1 MQPLQQNNFFV
12 NIMNTF
18 EVFKLFPI
26 TIESAKG
33 MELTDSEGK
42 KYLDLYGGH
51 GVISIGH
58 CQEDY
63 VKAVTAQL
71 NKIGF
76 YSNSVHIPLQEELAV
91 KLQKISGYSD
101 YKLFLVN
108 SGAEANENA
117 LKLAS
122 FYTNRSKVISFRGA
136 FHGRTSLAVA
146 VTDSPAIQAPINQTD
161 KVLWATLN
169 DIDSVKQLINQ
180 DVAAVIIEGIQGVGG
195 VQIPTDDFLK
205 QLRELCTQ
213 NGSLLIVD
221 EIQSG
226 YGRTGKFFSHQH
238 SGVKADIVTLAKGI
252 ANGFPVGAVMIDPQ
266 IPAKFGMLGTTFGG
280 NHLGCAA
287 AIATVDVMLKNNYVD
302 NAAKMGKYLFDS
314 LKGHKAIKD
323 LRGRGLMVGIETV
336 GNASEIRNRLLFD
349 EHIFTGFS
357 GGVNTIRLI
366 PPLCITENEID
377 RFVEAFDKVTK

>member
-1 MQPLQQNNFFV
+1 
-12 NIMNTF
+12 MNTF
-18 EVFKLFPI
+18 EVFKLYPI
-26 TIESAKG
+26 AIESAKG
-33 MELTDSEGK
+33 MELTDTEGN

-76 YSNSVHIPLQEELAV
+76 YSNSVRIPLQEELAV
-91 KLQKISGYSD
+91 KLQKISGYND

-122 FYTNRSKVISFRGA
+122 FYTNRSKVIAFRHA

-146 VTDSPAIQAPINQTD
+146 VTDSPAIQAPINKTD
-161 KVLWATLN
+161 KVLWAELN
-169 DIDSVKQLINQ
+169 DIESVKAVMDS

-195 VQIPTDDFLK
+195 VKIPSTDFLK
-205 QLRELCTQ
+205 QLRELCDK
-213 NGSLLIVD
+213 NGSLLIID

-226 YGRTGKFFSHQH
+226 YGRTGKFYAHQH
-238 SGVKADIVTLAKGI
+238 SGVKADIVSMAKGI
-252 ANGFPVGAVMIDPQ
+252 ANGFPVGAIMIDPK

-287 AIATVDVMLKNNYVD
+287 ALATVDVMMKNNFTQ
-302 NAAKMGKYLFDS
+302 NAAEMGAYLFGK

-323 LRGRGLMVGIETV
+323 LRGKGLMVGIETV
-336 GNASEIRNRLLFD
+336 ADAAEIRNKLLFD

-366 PPLCITENEID
+366 PPLCITKKEID

>member
-1 MQPLQQNNFFV
+1 
-12 NIMNTF
+12 MNTF

-33 MELTDSEGK
+33 LELTDSEGK

-63 VKAVTAQL
+63 VKAITAQL
-71 NKIGF
+71 SKIGF

-91 KLQKISGYSD
+91 KLQELSGYSD

-122 FYTNRSKVISFRGA
+122 FYTNRSKVISFHGA
-136 FHGRTSLAVA
+136 FFGRTSLAVA
-146 VTDSPAIQAPINQTD
+146 VTDNPAIQAPINKTD
-161 KVLWATLN
+161 KVLWANLN
-169 DIDSVKQLINQ
+169 DIESVKKVIDS
-180 DVAAVIIEGIQGVGG
+180 DVAAVIVEGIQGVGG
-195 VQIPTDDFLK
+195 VQIASDEFLK

-213 NGSLLIVD
+213 NGTMLIID
-221 EIQSG
+221 EIQCG
-226 YGRTGKFFSHQH
+226 YGRSGKFFSHQY
-238 SGVKADIVTLAKGI
+238 SGVKADIITMAKGI
-252 ANGFPVGAVMIDPQ
+252 ANGFPVGAVMIDPN

-287 AIATVDVMLKNNYVD
+287 AIATADVMAKYNYVD
-302 NAAKMGKYLFDS
+302 NAAKMGAYLMGK

-336 GNASEIRNRLLFD
+336 ADAAEIRKRLLFD

-366 PPLCITENEID
+366 PPLCITEKEID
-377 RFVEAFDKVTK
+377 RFVEAFDRVTK

>member
-1 MQPLQQNNFFV
+1 
-12 NIMNTF
+12 MNTF

-33 MELTDSEGK
+33 LELTDSEGK

-63 VKAVTAQL
+63 VKAITAQL

-91 KLQKISGYSD
+91 KLQKLSGYSD

-122 FYTNRSKVISFRGA
+122 FYTNRSKVISFHGA
-136 FHGRTSLAVA
+136 FFGRTSLAVA
-146 VTDSPAIQAPINQTD
+146 VTDNPAIQAPINKTD
-161 KVLWATLN
+161 KVLWANLN
-169 DIDSVKQLINQ
+169 DIESVKKVIDS
-180 DVAAVIIEGIQGVGG
+180 DVAAVIVEGIQGVGG
-195 VQIPTDDFLK
+195 VQIATDEFLK

-213 NGSLLIVD
+213 NGTMLIID
-221 EIQSG
+221 EIQCG
-226 YGRTGKFFSHQH
+226 YGRSGKFFSHQY
-238 SGVKADIVTLAKGI
+238 SGVKADIITMAKGI
-252 ANGFPVGAVMIDPQ
+252 ANGFPVGAVMIDPN

-287 AIATVDVMLKNNYVD
+287 AIATADVMAKYNYVN
-302 NAAKMGKYLFDS
+302 NAAKMGAYLMGK

-336 GNASEIRNRLLFD
+336 ADAAEIRNKLLFD

-357 GGVNTIRLI
+357 GGVNTICLI
-366 PPLCITENEID
+366 PPLCITEKEID

>member
-1 MQPLQQNNFFV
+1 
-12 NIMNTF
+12 MNTF

-33 MELTDSEGK
+33 LELTDSEGK

-63 VKAVTAQL
+63 VKAITAQL

-91 KLQKISGYSD
+91 KLQKLSGYSD

-122 FYTNRSKVISFRGA
+122 FYTNRSKVISFHGA
-136 FHGRTSLAVA
+136 FFGRTSLAVA
-146 VTDSPAIQAPINQTD
+146 VTDNPAIQAPINKTD
-161 KVLWATLN
+161 KVLWANLN
-169 DIDSVKQLINQ
+169 DIESVKKVIDS
-180 DVAAVIIEGIQGVGG
+180 DVAAVIVEGIQGVGG
-195 VQIPTDDFLK
+195 VQIATDEFLK

-213 NGSLLIVD
+213 NGTMLIID
-221 EIQSG
+221 EIQCG
-226 YGRTGKFFSHQH
+226 YGRSGKFFSHQY
-238 SGVKADIVTLAKGI
+238 SGVKADIITMAKGI
-252 ANGFPVGAVMIDPQ
+252 ANGFPVGAVMIDPN

-287 AIATVDVMLKNNYVD
+287 AIATADVMAKYNYVD
-302 NAAKMGKYLFDS
+302 NAAKMGAYLMGK

-336 GNASEIRNRLLFD
+336 ADAAEIRKRLLFD

-366 PPLCITENEID
+366 PPLCITEKEID

>member
-1 MQPLQQNNFFV
+1 
-12 NIMNTF
+12 MNTF

-33 MELTDSEGK
+33 LELTDSEGK

-63 VKAVTAQL
+63 VKAITAQL

-91 KLQKISGYSD
+91 KLQKLSGYSD

-122 FYTNRSKVISFRGA
+122 FYTNRSKVISFHGA
-136 FHGRTSLAVA
+136 FFGRTSLAVA
-146 VTDSPAIQAPINQTD
+146 VTDNPAIQAPINKTD
-161 KVLWATLN
+161 KVLWANLN
-169 DIDSVKQLINQ
+169 DIESVKNVIDS
-180 DVAAVIIEGIQGVGG
+180 DVAAVIVEGIQGVGG
-195 VQIPTDDFLK
+195 VQIASDEFLK
-205 QLRELCTQ
+205 QLRELCSQ
-213 NGSLLIVD
+213 NGTMLIID
-221 EIQSG
+221 EIQCG
-226 YGRTGKFFSHQH
+226 YGRSGKFFSHQY
-238 SGVKADIVTLAKGI
+238 SGVKADIITMAKGI
-252 ANGFPVGAVMIDPQ
+252 ANGFPVGAVMIDPN

-287 AIATVDVMLKNNYVD
+287 AIATADVMAKYNYVD
-302 NAAKMGKYLFDS
+302 NAAKMGAYLMGK

-323 LRGRGLMVGIETV
+323 LRGRGLMVGIETF
-336 GNASEIRNRLLFD
+336 ADAAEIRKRLLFD

-366 PPLCITENEID
+366 PPLCITEKEID

>member
-1 MQPLQQNNFFV
+1 
-12 NIMNTF
+12 MNTF
-18 EVFKLFPI
+18 EVFKLYPI
-26 TIESAKG
+26 AIESANG
-33 MELTDSEGK
+33 LELTDTEGK

-58 CQEDY
+58 SQPDY
-63 VKAVTAQL
+63 VKRIIEQIQ
-71 NKIGF
+71 KIGF
-76 YSNSVHIPLQEELAV
+76 YSNSVRIPFQEELAQ

-122 FYTNRSKVISFRGA
+122 FYTNRSKVIAFRKA

-146 VTDSPAIQAPINQTD
+146 VTDSPAIQAPINKTD
-161 KVLWATLN
+161 NVLWAELN
-169 DIDSVKQLINQ
+169 DIESVKKVLNS

-195 VQIPTDDFLK
+195 VKIPTTEFLK
-205 QLRELCTQ
+205 ELRELCTK
-213 NGSLLIVD
+213 NGSLLIID

-226 YGRTGKFFSHQH
+226 YGRTGKFYAHQH
-238 SGVKADIVTLAKGI
+238 SGVKADIISMAKGI
-252 ANGFPVGAVMIDPQ
+252 ANGFPVGAIMIKPE

-287 AIATVDVMLKNNYVD
+287 ALATVDVMVKNNYVE
-302 NAAKMGKYLFDS
+302 NAAKMGEYIFSK

-323 LRGRGLMVGIETV
+323 LRGKGLMVGIETV
-336 GNASEIRNRLLFD
+336 GNASEIRDRLLFD

-366 PPLCITENEID
+366 PPLCITTKEID
-377 RFVEAFDKVTK
+377 RFVEAFDRVAR

>member
-1 MQPLQQNNFFV
+1 
-12 NIMNTF
+12 MNTF
-18 EVFKLFPI
+18 EVFKLYPI
-26 TIESAKG
+26 AIESANG
-33 MELTDSEGK
+33 LELTDTEGK

-58 CQEDY
+58 SQPDY
-63 VKAVTAQL
+63 VKRIIEQIQ
-71 NKIGF
+71 KIGF
-76 YSNSVHIPLQEELAV
+76 YSNSVRIPFQEELAQ

-122 FYTNRSKVISFRGA
+122 FYTNRSKVIAFRKA

-146 VTDSPAIQAPINQTD
+146 VTDSPAIQAPINKTD
-161 KVLWATLN
+161 NVLWAELN
-169 DIDSVKQLINQ
+169 DIESVKKVLNS

-195 VQIPTDDFLK
+195 VKIPTTEFLK
-205 QLRELCTQ
+205 ELRELCTK
-213 NGSLLIVD
+213 NGSLLIID

-226 YGRTGKFFSHQH
+226 YGRTGKFYAHQH
-238 SGVKADIVTLAKGI
+238 SGVKADIISMAKGI
-252 ANGFPVGAVMIDPQ
+252 ANGFPVGAIMINPE

-287 AIATVDVMLKNNYVD
+287 ALATVDVMVKNNYVE
-302 NAAKMGKYLFDS
+302 NAAKMGEYIFSK

-323 LRGRGLMVGIETV
+323 LRGKGLMVGIETV
-336 GNASEIRNRLLFD
+336 GNASEIRDRLLFD

-366 PPLCITENEID
+366 PPLCITTKEID
-377 RFVEAFDKVTK
+377 RFVKAFDRVAR

>member
-1 MQPLQQNNFFV
+1 
-12 NIMNTF
+12 MNTF

-33 MELTDSEGK
+33 LELTDSEGK

-63 VKAVTAQL
+63 VKAITAQL
-71 NKIGF
+71 SKIGF

-91 KLQKISGYSD
+91 KLQKLSGYSD

-122 FYTNRSKVISFRGA
+122 FYTNRSKVISFHGA
-136 FHGRTSLAVA
+136 FFGRTSLAVA
-146 VTDSPAIQAPINQTD
+146 VTDNPAIQAPINKTD
-161 KVLWATLN
+161 KVLWANLN
-169 DIDSVKQLINQ
+169 DIESVKKVIDS
-180 DVAAVIIEGIQGVGG
+180 DVAAVIVEGIQGVGG
-195 VQIPTDDFLK
+195 VQIASDEFLK

-213 NGSLLIVD
+213 NGTMLIID
-221 EIQSG
+221 EIQCG
-226 YGRTGKFFSHQH
+226 YGRSGKFFSHQY
-238 SGVKADIVTLAKGI
+238 SGVKADIITMAKGI
-252 ANGFPVGAVMIDPQ
+252 ANGFPVGAVMIDPN

-287 AIATVDVMLKNNYVD
+287 AIATADVMAKYNYVD
-302 NAAKMGKYLFDS
+302 NAAKMGAYLMGK

-323 LRGRGLMVGIETV
+323 LRGRGLMVGIETF
-336 GNASEIRNRLLFD
+336 ADAAEIRKRLLFD

-366 PPLCITENEID
+366 PPLCITEKEID
-377 RFVEAFDKVTK
+377 RFVEAFDRVTK

>member
-1 MQPLQQNNFFV
+1 
-12 NIMNTF
+12 MNTF

-33 MELTDSEGK
+33 LELTDSEGK

-63 VKAVTAQL
+63 VKAITAQL

-91 KLQKISGYSD
+91 KLQKLSGYSD

-122 FYTNRSKVISFRGA
+122 FYTNRSKVISFHGA
-136 FHGRTSLAVA
+136 FFGRTSLAVA
-146 VTDSPAIQAPINQTD
+146 VTDNPAIQAPINKTD

-169 DIDSVKQLINQ
+169 DIESVKKVIDN
-180 DVAAVIIEGIQGVGG
+180 DVAAVIVEGIQGVGG
-195 VQIPTDDFLK
+195 VQIASDEFLK

-213 NGSLLIVD
+213 NGTMLIID
-221 EIQSG
+221 EIQCG
-226 YGRTGKFFSHQH
+226 YGRSGKFFSHQY
-238 SGVKADIVTLAKGI
+238 SGVKADIITMAKGI
-252 ANGFPVGAVMIDPQ
+252 ANGFPVGAVMIDPN

-287 AIATVDVMLKNNYVD
+287 AIATADVMAKYNYVD
-302 NAAKMGKYLFDS
+302 NAAKMGAYLMGK
-314 LKGHKAIKD
+314 LRGHKAIKD

-336 GNASEIRNRLLFD
+336 ADAAEIRKRLLFD

-366 PPLCITENEID
+366 PPLCITEKEID

>member
-1 MQPLQQNNFFV
+1 
-12 NIMNTF
+12 MNTF
-18 EVFKLFPI
+18 EVFKLYPI
-26 TIESAKG
+26 AIESAKG
-33 MELTDSEGK
+33 LELTDSEGK

-58 CQEDY
+58 SQPDY
-63 VKAVTAQL
+63 VKRITEQI

-76 YSNSVHIPLQEELAV
+76 YSNSVRIPFQEELAQ

-122 FYTNRSKVISFRGA
+122 FYTNRSKVIAFRKA

-146 VTDSPAIQAPINQTD
+146 VTDSPAIQAPINKTD
-161 KVLWATLN
+161 KVLWAELN
-169 DIDSVKQLINQ
+169 DIESVKAVMDN

-195 VQIPTDDFLK
+195 VKIPTNDFLR

-221 EIQSG
+221 EIQCG
-226 YGRTGKFFSHQH
+226 YGRTGKFFYHQY
-238 SGVKADIVTLAKGI
+238 SGVKADIISMAKGI
-252 ANGFPVGAVMIDPQ
+252 ANGFPVGAIMINPE

-287 AIATVDVMLKNNYVD
+287 ALATVEVMMRDNLVD
-302 NAAKMGKYLFDS
+302 NAAKMGEYLFGK
-314 LKGHKAIKD
+314 LRGNKAIKD
-323 LRGRGLMVGIETV
+323 LRGKGLMVGIETV
-336 GNASEIRNRLLFD
+336 GDASEIRNKLLFD

-366 PPLCITENEID
+366 PPLCITEKEID
-377 RFVEAFDKVTK
+377 RFVEAFDKVTQ

>member
-1 MQPLQQNNFFV
+1 
-12 NIMNTF
+12 MNTF
-18 EVFKLFPI
+18 EVFKLYPI
-26 TIESAKG
+26 AIESAKG
-33 MELTDSEGK
+33 MELTDTEGK

-63 VKAVTAQL
+63 VKGLKAQL
-71 NKIGF
+71 DKIGF
-76 YSNSVHIPLQEELAV
+76 YSNSVRIPFQEELAV
-91 KLQKISGYSD
+91 KLQKLSGYND

-122 FYTNRSKVISFRGA
+122 FYTNRSKVIAFRKA

-146 VTDSPAIQAPINQTD
+146 VTDSPAIQAPINKTD
-161 KVLWATLN
+161 KVLWAELN
-169 DIDSVKQLINQ
+169 DIESVKAVMDN

-195 VQIPTDDFLK
+195 VKIPTDDFLR
-205 QLRELCTQ
+205 QLRELCTA

-221 EIQSG
+221 EIQCG
-226 YGRTGKFFSHQH
+226 YGRTGKFFYHQY
-238 SGVKADIVTLAKGI
+238 SGIKADIISMAKGI
-252 ANGFPVGAVMIDPQ
+252 ANGFPVGAIMINPE

-280 NHLGCAA
+280 NHLGCMA
-287 AIATVDVMLKNNYVD
+287 AICTADVMMKNNYVA
-302 NAAKMGKYLFDS
+302 NAAKMGDYLFGK

-323 LRGRGLMVGIETV
+323 LRGKGLMVGIETV
-336 GNASEIRNRLLFD
+336 ADAAEIRNKLLFD

-366 PPLCITENEID
+366 PPLCITEKEID
-377 RFVEAFDKVTK
+377 RFVEAFDKVTNNA

>member
-1 MQPLQQNNFFV
+1 
-12 NIMNTF
+12 MNTF
-18 EVFKLFPI
+18 EVFKLYPI
-26 TIESAKG
+26 AIESAKG
-33 MELTDSEGK
+33 LELTDTEGK

-63 VKAVTAQL
+63 VKGLKAQL
-71 NKIGF
+71 DKIGF
-76 YSNSVHIPLQEELAV
+76 YSNSVRIPFQEELAV
-91 KLQKISGYSD
+91 KLQKLSGYND

-122 FYTNRSKVISFRGA
+122 FYTNRSKVIAFRKA

-146 VTDSPAIQAPINQTD
+146 VTDSPAIQAPINKTD
-161 KVLWATLN
+161 KVLWADLN
-169 DIDSVKQLINQ
+169 DIESVKAVMDN

-195 VQIPTDDFLK
+195 VKIPTDDFLR
-205 QLRELCTQ
+205 QLRELCTA

-221 EIQSG
+221 EIQCG
-226 YGRTGKFFSHQH
+226 YGRTGKFFYHQY
-238 SGVKADIVTLAKGI
+238 SGIKADIISMAKGI
-252 ANGFPVGAVMIDPQ
+252 ANGFPVGAIMINPE

-280 NHLGCAA
+280 NHLGCMA
-287 AIATVDVMLKNNYVD
+287 AICTADVMMKNNYVA
-302 NAAKMGKYLFDS
+302 NAAKMGDYLFGK

-323 LRGRGLMVGIETV
+323 LRGKGLMVGIETV
-336 GNASEIRNRLLFD
+336 ADAAEIRNKLLFD

-366 PPLCITENEID
+366 PPLCITEKEID
-377 RFVEAFDKVTK
+377 RFVEAFDKVTNNA

>member
-1 MQPLQQNNFFV
+1 
-12 NIMNTF
+12 MNTF

-33 MELTDSEGK
+33 LELTDSEGK

-63 VKAVTAQL
+63 VKAITAQL
-71 NKIGF
+71 SKIGF

-91 KLQKISGYSD
+91 KLQKLSGYSD

-122 FYTNRSKVISFRGA
+122 FYTNRSKVISFHGA
-136 FHGRTSLAVA
+136 FFGRTSLAVA
-146 VTDSPAIQAPINQTD
+146 VTDNPAIQAPINKTD
-161 KVLWATLN
+161 KVLWANLN
-169 DIDSVKQLINQ
+169 DIESVKKVIDS
-180 DVAAVIIEGIQGVGG
+180 DVAAVIVEGIQGVGG
-195 VQIPTDDFLK
+195 VQIASDEFLK

-213 NGSLLIVD
+213 NGTMLIID
-221 EIQSG
+221 EIQCG
-226 YGRTGKFFSHQH
+226 YGRSGKFFSHQY
-238 SGVKADIVTLAKGI
+238 SGVKADIITMAKGI
-252 ANGFPVGAVMIDPQ
+252 ANGFPVGAVMIDPN

-287 AIATVDVMLKNNYVD
+287 AIATADVMAKYNYVD
-302 NAAKMGKYLFDS
+302 NAAKMGAYLMGK

-336 GNASEIRNRLLFD
+336 ADAAEIRNRLLFD

-366 PPLCITENEID
+366 PPLCITEKEID

>member
-1 MQPLQQNNFFV
+1 
-12 NIMNTF
+12 MNTF
-18 EVFKLFPI
+18 EVFKLYPI
-26 TIESAKG
+26 AIESANG
-33 MELTDSEGK
+33 LELTDTEGK

-58 CQEDY
+58 SQPDY
-63 VKAVTAQL
+63 VKRIIEQIQ
-71 NKIGF
+71 KIGF
-76 YSNSVHIPLQEELAV
+76 YSNSVRIPFQEELAQ

-122 FYTNRSKVISFRGA
+122 FYTNRSKVIAFRKA

-146 VTDSPAIQAPINQTD
+146 VTDSPAIQAPINKTD
-161 KVLWATLN
+161 NVLWAELN
-169 DIDSVKQLINQ
+169 DIESVKKVLNS

-195 VQIPTDDFLK
+195 VKIPTTEFLK
-205 QLRELCTQ
+205 ELRELCTK
-213 NGSLLIVD
+213 NGSLLIID

-226 YGRTGKFFSHQH
+226 YGRTGKFYAHQH
-238 SGVKADIVTLAKGI
+238 SGVKADIISLAKGI
-252 ANGFPVGAVMIDPQ
+252 ANGFPVGAIMIKPE

-287 AIATVDVMLKNNYVD
+287 ALATVDVMVKNNYVE
-302 NAAKMGKYLFDS
+302 NAAKMGEYIFSK

-323 LRGRGLMVGIETV
+323 LRGKGLMVGIETV
-336 GNASEIRNRLLFD
+336 GNASEIRDRLLFD

-366 PPLCITENEID
+366 PPLCITTKEID

>member
-1 MQPLQQNNFFV
+1 
-12 NIMNTF
+12 MNTF

-33 MELTDSEGK
+33 LELTDSEGK

-63 VKAVTAQL
+63 VKAITAQL

-91 KLQKISGYSD
+91 KLQKLSGYSD

-122 FYTNRSKVISFRGA
+122 FYTNRSKVISFHGA
-136 FHGRTSLAVA
+136 FFGRTSLAVA
-146 VTDSPAIQAPINQTD
+146 VTDNPAIQAPINKTD
-161 KVLWATLN
+161 KVLWANLN
-169 DIDSVKQLINQ
+169 DIESVKKVIDS
-180 DVAAVIIEGIQGVGG
+180 DVAAVIVEGIQGVGG
-195 VQIPTDDFLK
+195 VQIASDEFLR

-213 NGSLLIVD
+213 NGTMLIID
-221 EIQSG
+221 EIQCG
-226 YGRTGKFFSHQH
+226 YGRSGKFFSHQY
-238 SGVKADIVTLAKGI
+238 SGVKADIITMAKGI
-252 ANGFPVGAVMIDPQ
+252 ANGFPVGAVMIDPN

-287 AIATVDVMLKNNYVD
+287 AIATADVMAKYNYVD
-302 NAAKMGKYLFDS
+302 NAAKMGAYLMGK

-336 GNASEIRNRLLFD
+336 ADAAEIRNKLLFD

-366 PPLCITENEID
+366 PPLCITEKEID

>member
-1 MQPLQQNNFFV
+1 
-12 NIMNTF
+12 MNTF
-18 EVFKLFPI
+18 EVFKLYPI
-26 TIESAKG
+26 AIESAKG
-33 MELTDSEGK
+33 MELTDTEGK

-63 VKAVTAQL
+63 VKGLKAQL
-71 NKIGF
+71 DKIGF
-76 YSNSVHIPLQEELAV
+76 YSNSVRIPFQEELAV
-91 KLQKISGYSD
+91 KLQKLSGYDD

-122 FYTNRSKVISFRGA
+122 FYTNRSKVIAFRKA
-136 FHGRTSLAVA
+136 FHGRTSLAVG
-146 VTDSPAIQAPINQTD
+146 VTDSPAIQAPINKTD
-161 KVLWATLN
+161 KVLWADLN
-169 DIDSVKQLINQ
+169 DIESVKAEMDN

-195 VQIPTDDFLK
+195 VKIPTDDFLR
-205 QLRELCTQ
+205 QLRELCTA

-221 EIQSG
+221 EIQCG
-226 YGRTGKFFSHQH
+226 YGRTGKFFYHQY
-238 SGVKADIVTLAKGI
+238 SGIKADIISMAKGI
-252 ANGFPVGAVMIDPQ
+252 ANGFPVGAIMINPE

-280 NHLGCAA
+280 NHLGCMA
-287 AIATVDVMLKNNYVD
+287 AICTADVMMKNNYVA
-302 NAAKMGKYLFDS
+302 NAAKMGDYLFGK

-323 LRGRGLMVGIETV
+323 LRGKGLMVGIETV
-336 GNASEIRNRLLFD
+336 ADAAEIRNKLLFD

-366 PPLCITENEID
+366 PPLCITEKEID

>member
-1 MQPLQQNNFFV
+1 
-12 NIMNTF
+12 MNTF
-18 EVFKLFPI
+18 EVVKLFPI

-33 MELTDSEGK
+33 LELTDSEGK

-63 VKAVTAQL
+63 VKAITAQL
-71 NKIGF
+71 SKIGF

-91 KLQKISGYSD
+91 KLQKLSGYSD

-122 FYTNRSKVISFRGA
+122 FYTNRSKVISFHGA
-136 FHGRTSLAVA
+136 FFGRTSLAVA
-146 VTDSPAIQAPINQTD
+146 VTDNPAIQAPINKTD

-169 DIDSVKQLINQ
+169 DIESVKKVIDS
-180 DVAAVIIEGIQGVGG
+180 DVAAVIVEGIQGVGG
-195 VQIPTDDFLK
+195 VQIASDEFLK

-213 NGSLLIVD
+213 NGTMLIID
-221 EIQSG
+221 EIQCG
-226 YGRTGKFFSHQH
+226 YGRSGKFFSHQS
-238 SGVKADIVTLAKGI
+238 SGVKADIITMAKGI
-252 ANGFPVGAVMIDPQ
+252 ANGFPVGAVMIDPN

-287 AIATVDVMLKNNYVD
+287 AIATADVMAKYNYVD
-302 NAAKMGKYLFDS
+302 NAAKMGAYLMGK

-336 GNASEIRNRLLFD
+336 ADAAEIRKKLLFD

-366 PPLCITENEID
+366 PPLCITEKEID

>member
-1 MQPLQQNNFFV
+1 
-12 NIMNTF
+12 MNTF

-33 MELTDSEGK
+33 LELTDSEGK

-63 VKAVTAQL
+63 VKAITAQL

-91 KLQKISGYSD
+91 KLQKLSGYSD

-122 FYTNRSKVISFRGA
+122 FYTNRSKVISFHGA
-136 FHGRTSLAVA
+136 FFGRTSLAVA
-146 VTDSPAIQAPINQTD
+146 VTDNPAIQAPINKTD

-169 DIDSVKQLINQ
+169 DIESVKKVIDS
-180 DVAAVIIEGIQGVGG
+180 DVAAVIVEGIQGVGG
-195 VQIPTDDFLK
+195 VQIASDEFLK

-213 NGSLLIVD
+213 NGTMLIID
-221 EIQSG
+221 EIQCG
-226 YGRTGKFFSHQH
+226 YGRSGKFFSHQY
-238 SGVKADIVTLAKGI
+238 SGVKADIITMAKGI
-252 ANGFPVGAVMIDPQ
+252 ANGFPVGAVMIDPN

-287 AIATVDVMLKNNYVD
+287 AIATADVMAKYNYVD
-302 NAAKMGKYLFDS
+302 NAAKMGAYLMGK

-336 GNASEIRNRLLFD
+336 ADAAEIRKRLLFD

-366 PPLCITENEID
+366 PPLCITEKEID

>member
-1 MQPLQQNNFFV
+1 
-12 NIMNTF
+12 MNTF

-33 MELTDSEGK
+33 LELTDSEGK

-63 VKAVTAQL
+63 VKAITAQL

-91 KLQKISGYSD
+91 KLQKLSGYSD

-122 FYTNRSKVISFRGA
+122 FYTNRSKVISFHGA
-136 FHGRTSLAVA
+136 FFGRTSLAVA
-146 VTDSPAIQAPINQTD
+146 VTDNPAIQAPINKTD
-161 KVLWATLN
+161 KVLWANLN
-169 DIDSVKQLINQ
+169 DIESVKKVIDS
-180 DVAAVIIEGIQGVGG
+180 DVAAVIVEGIQGVGG
-195 VQIPTDDFLK
+195 VQIASDEFLK

-213 NGSLLIVD
+213 NGTMLIID
-221 EIQSG
+221 EIQCG
-226 YGRTGKFFSHQH
+226 YGRSGKFFSHQY
-238 SGVKADIVTLAKGI
+238 SGVKADIITMAKGI
-252 ANGFPVGAVMIDPQ
+252 ANGFPVGAVMINPN

-287 AIATVDVMLKNNYVD
+287 AIATADVMAKYNYVD
-302 NAAKMGKYLFDS
+302 NAAKMGAYLMGK

-323 LRGRGLMVGIETV
+323 LRGRGLMVGIETF
-336 GNASEIRNRLLFD
+336 ADAAEIRKRLLFD

-366 PPLCITENEID
+366 PPLCITEKEID
-377 RFVEAFDKVTK
+377 RFVEAFDRVTK

>member
-1 MQPLQQNNFFV
+1 
-12 NIMNTF
+12 MNTF

-33 MELTDSEGK
+33 LELTDSEGK

-63 VKAVTAQL
+63 VKAITAQL
-71 NKIGF
+71 SKIGF

-91 KLQKISGYSD
+91 KLQKLSGYSD

-122 FYTNRSKVISFRGA
+122 FYTNRSKVISFHGA
-136 FHGRTSLAVA
+136 FFGRTSLAVA
-146 VTDSPAIQAPINQTD
+146 VTDNPAIQAPINKTD
-161 KVLWATLN
+161 KVLWANLN
-169 DIDSVKQLINQ
+169 DIESVKKVIDS
-180 DVAAVIIEGIQGVGG
+180 DVAAVIVEGIQGVGG
-195 VQIPTDDFLK
+195 VQIASDEFLK

-213 NGSLLIVD
+213 NGTMLIID
-221 EIQSG
+221 EIQCG
-226 YGRTGKFFSHQH
+226 YGRSGKFFSHQY
-238 SGVKADIVTLAKGI
+238 SGVKADIITMAKGI
-252 ANGFPVGAVMIDPQ
+252 ANGFPVGAVMIDPN

-287 AIATVDVMLKNNYVD
+287 AIATADVMAKHNYVD
-302 NAAKMGKYLFDS
+302 NAAKMGAYLMGK

-323 LRGRGLMVGIETV
+323 LRGRGLMIGIETF
-336 GNASEIRNRLLFD
+336 ADAAEIRKRLLFD

-366 PPLCITENEID
+366 PPLCITEKEID
-377 RFVEAFDKVTK
+377 RFVEAFDRVTK

>member
-1 MQPLQQNNFFV
+1 
-12 NIMNTF
+12 MNTF

-33 MELTDSEGK
+33 LELTDSEGK

-63 VKAVTAQL
+63 VKAITAQL
-71 NKIGF
+71 SKIGF

-91 KLQKISGYSD
+91 KLQKLSGYSD

-122 FYTNRSKVISFRGA
+122 FYTNRSKVISFHGA
-136 FHGRTSLAVA
+136 FFGRTSLAVA
-146 VTDSPAIQAPINQTD
+146 VTDNPAIQAPINKTD
-161 KVLWATLN
+161 KVLWANLN
-169 DIDSVKQLINQ
+169 DIESVKEVIDS
-180 DVAAVIIEGIQGVGG
+180 DVAAVIVEGIQGVGG
-195 VQIPTDDFLK
+195 VQIASDEFLK

-213 NGSLLIVD
+213 NGTMLIID
-221 EIQSG
+221 EIQCG
-226 YGRTGKFFSHQH
+226 YGRSGKFFSHQY
-238 SGVKADIVTLAKGI
+238 SGVKADIITMAKGI
-252 ANGFPVGAVMIDPQ
+252 ANGFPVGAVMINPN

-287 AIATVDVMLKNNYVD
+287 AIATADVMAKHNYVD
-302 NAAKMGKYLFDS
+302 NAAKMGAYLMGK

-323 LRGRGLMVGIETV
+323 LRGRGLMVGIETF
-336 GNASEIRNRLLFD
+336 ADAAEIRKRLLFD

-366 PPLCITENEID
+366 PPLCITEKEID
-377 RFVEAFDKVTK
+377 RFVEAFDRVTK

>member
-1 MQPLQQNNFFV
+1 
-12 NIMNTF
+12 MNTF

-33 MELTDSEGK
+33 LELTDSEGK

-63 VKAVTAQL
+63 VKAITAQL
-71 NKIGF
+71 SKIGF

-91 KLQKISGYSD
+91 KLQKLSGYSD

-122 FYTNRSKVISFRGA
+122 FYTNRSKVISFHGA
-136 FHGRTSLAVA
+136 FFGRTSLAVA
-146 VTDSPAIQAPINQTD
+146 VTDNPAIQAPINKTD
-161 KVLWATLN
+161 KVLWANLN
-169 DIDSVKQLINQ
+169 DIESVKKVIDS
-180 DVAAVIIEGIQGVGG
+180 DVAAVIVEGIQGVGG
-195 VQIPTDDFLK
+195 VQIATDEFLK

-213 NGSLLIVD
+213 NGTMLIID
-221 EIQSG
+221 EIQCG
-226 YGRTGKFFSHQH
+226 YGRSGKFFSHQY
-238 SGVKADIVTLAKGI
+238 SGVKADIITMAKGI
-252 ANGFPVGAVMIDPQ
+252 ANGFPVGAVMIDPN

-287 AIATVDVMLKNNYVD
+287 AIATADVMAKYNYVD
-302 NAAKMGKYLFDS
+302 NAAKMGAYLMGK

-336 GNASEIRNRLLFD
+336 ADAAEIRKRLLFD

-366 PPLCITENEID
+366 PPLCITEKEID

>member
-1 MQPLQQNNFFV
+1 
-12 NIMNTF
+12 MNTF

-33 MELTDSEGK
+33 LELTDSEGK

-63 VKAVTAQL
+63 VKAITAQL
-71 NKIGF
+71 SKIGF

-91 KLQKISGYSD
+91 KLQKLSGYSD

-122 FYTNRSKVISFRGA
+122 FYTNRSKVISFHGA
-136 FHGRTSLAVA
+136 FFGRTSLAVA
-146 VTDSPAIQAPINQTD
+146 VTDNPAIQAPINKTD
-161 KVLWATLN
+161 KVLWANLN
-169 DIDSVKQLINQ
+169 DIESVKKVIDS
-180 DVAAVIIEGIQGVGG
+180 DVAAVIVEGIQGVGG
-195 VQIPTDDFLK
+195 VQIASDEFLK

-213 NGSLLIVD
+213 NGSMLIID
-221 EIQSG
+221 EIQCG
-226 YGRTGKFFSHQH
+226 YGRSGKFFSHQY
-238 SGVKADIVTLAKGI
+238 SGVKADIITMAKGI
-252 ANGFPVGAVMIDPQ
+252 ANGFPVGAVMINPN

-287 AIATVDVMLKNNYVD
+287 AIATADVMAKHNYVD
-302 NAAKMGKYLFDS
+302 NAAKMGAYLMGK

-323 LRGRGLMVGIETV
+323 LRGRGLMVGIETF
-336 GNASEIRNRLLFD
+336 ADAAEIRKRLLFD

-366 PPLCITENEID
+366 PPLCITEKEID
-377 RFVEAFDKVTK
+377 RFVEAFDRVTK

>member
-1 MQPLQQNNFFV
+1 
-12 NIMNTF
+12 MNTF

-33 MELTDSEGK
+33 LELTDSEGK

-63 VKAVTAQL
+63 VKAITAQL
-71 NKIGF
+71 SKIGF

-91 KLQKISGYSD
+91 KLQKLSGYSD

-122 FYTNRSKVISFRGA
+122 FYTNRSKVISFHGA
-136 FHGRTSLAVA
+136 FFGRTSLAVA
-146 VTDSPAIQAPINQTD
+146 VTDNPAIQAPINKTD
-161 KVLWATLN
+161 KVLWANLN
-169 DIDSVKQLINQ
+169 DIESVKKVIDS
-180 DVAAVIIEGIQGVGG
+180 DVAAVIVEGIQGVGG
-195 VQIPTDDFLK
+195 VQIASDEFLK

-213 NGSLLIVD
+213 NGTMLIID
-221 EIQSG
+221 EIQCG
-226 YGRTGKFFSHQH
+226 YGRSGKFFSHQY
-238 SGVKADIVTLAKGI
+238 SGVKADIITMAKGI
-252 ANGFPVGAVMIDPQ
+252 ANGFPVGAVMINPN

-287 AIATVDVMLKNNYVD
+287 AIATADVMAKYNYVD
-302 NAAKMGKYLFDS
+302 HAAKMGAYLMGK

-323 LRGRGLMVGIETV
+323 LRGRGLMVGIETF
-336 GNASEIRNRLLFD
+336 ADAAEIRKRLLFD

-366 PPLCITENEID
+366 PPLCITEKEID

>member
-1 MQPLQQNNFFV
+1 
-12 NIMNTF
+12 MNTF
-18 EVFKLFPI
+18 EVFKLYPI
-26 TIESAKG
+26 AIESAKG
-33 MELTDSEGK
+33 MELTDTEGK

-63 VKAVTAQL
+63 VKGLKAQL
-71 NKIGF
+71 DKIGF
-76 YSNSVHIPLQEELAV
+76 YSNSVRIPFQEELAV
-91 KLQKISGYSD
+91 KLQKLSGYDD

-122 FYTNRSKVISFRGA
+122 FYTNRSKVIAFRKA

-146 VTDSPAIQAPINQTD
+146 VTDSPAIQAPINKTD
-161 KVLWATLN
+161 KVLWAELN
-169 DIDSVKQLINQ
+169 DIESVKAVMDN

-195 VQIPTDDFLK
+195 VKIPTDDFLR
-205 QLRELCTQ
+205 QLRELCTT

-221 EIQSG
+221 EIQCG
-226 YGRTGKFFSHQH
+226 YGRTGKFFYHQY
-238 SGVKADIVTLAKGI
+238 SGIKADIISMAKGI
-252 ANGFPVGAVMIDPQ
+252 ANGFPVGAIMINPE

-280 NHLGCAA
+280 NHLGCMA
-287 AIATVDVMLKNNYVD
+287 AICTADVMMKNNYVA
-302 NAAKMGKYLFDS
+302 NAAKMGDYLFGK

-323 LRGRGLMVGIETV
+323 LRGKGLMVGIETV
-336 GNASEIRNRLLFD
+336 ADAAEIRNKLLFD

-366 PPLCITENEID
+366 PPLCITEKEID
-377 RFVEAFDKVTK
+377 RFVEAFDKVTNNA

>member
-1 MQPLQQNNFFV
+1 
-12 NIMNTF
+12 MNTF

-33 MELTDSEGK
+33 LELTDSEGK

-63 VKAVTAQL
+63 VKAITAQL

-91 KLQKISGYSD
+91 KLQKLSGYSD

-122 FYTNRSKVISFRGA
+122 FYTNRSKVISFHGA
-136 FHGRTSLAVA
+136 FFGRTSLAVA
-146 VTDSPAIQAPINQTD
+146 VTDNPAIQAPINKTD
-161 KVLWATLN
+161 KVLWATLK
-169 DIDSVKQLINQ
+169 DIESVKKVIDS
-180 DVAAVIIEGIQGVGG
+180 DVAAVIVEGIQGVGG
-195 VQIPTDDFLK
+195 VQIASDEFLK

-213 NGSLLIVD
+213 NGTMLIID
-221 EIQSG
+221 EIQCG
-226 YGRTGKFFSHQH
+226 YGRSGKFFSHQY
-238 SGVKADIVTLAKGI
+238 SGVKADIITMAKGI
-252 ANGFPVGAVMIDPQ
+252 ANGFPVGAVMIDPN

-287 AIATVDVMLKNNYVD
+287 AIATADVMAKYNYVD
-302 NAAKMGKYLFDS
+302 NAAKMGAYLMGK
-314 LKGHKAIKD
+314 LRGHKAIKD

-336 GNASEIRNRLLFD
+336 ADAAEIRKKLLFD

-366 PPLCITENEID
+366 PPLCITEKEID

>member
-1 MQPLQQNNFFV
+1 
-12 NIMNTF
+12 MNTF

-33 MELTDSEGK
+33 LELTDSEGK

-63 VKAVTAQL
+63 VKAITAQL

-91 KLQKISGYSD
+91 KLQKLSGYSD

-122 FYTNRSKVISFRGA
+122 FYTNRSKVISFHGA
-136 FHGRTSLAVA
+136 FFGRTSLAVA
-146 VTDSPAIQAPINQTD
+146 VTDNPAIQAPINKTD

-169 DIDSVKQLINQ
+169 DIESVKKVIDS
-180 DVAAVIIEGIQGVGG
+180 DVAAVIVEGIQGVGG
-195 VQIPTDDFLK
+195 VQIASDEFLK
-205 QLRELCTQ
+205 QLRELCTR
-213 NGSLLIVD
+213 NGTMLIID
-221 EIQSG
+221 EIQCG
-226 YGRTGKFFSHQH
+226 YGRSGKFFSHQY
-238 SGVKADIVTLAKGI
+238 SGVKADIITMAKGI
-252 ANGFPVGAVMIDPQ
+252 ANGFPVGAVMIDPN

-287 AIATVDVMLKNNYVD
+287 AIATADVMAKHNYVD
-302 NAAKMGKYLFDS
+302 NAAKMGAYLMGK
-314 LKGHKAIKD
+314 LRGHKAIKD

-336 GNASEIRNRLLFD
+336 TDAAEIRKKLLFD

-366 PPLCITENEID
+366 PPLCITEKEID

>member
-1 MQPLQQNNFFV
+1 
-12 NIMNTF
+12 MNTF
-18 EVFKLFPI
+18 EVFKLYPI
-26 TIESAKG
+26 AIESAKG
-33 MELTDSEGK
+33 MELTDTEGK

-63 VKAVTAQL
+63 VKGLKAQL
-71 NKIGF
+71 DKIGF
-76 YSNSVHIPLQEELAV
+76 YSNSVRIPFQEELAV
-91 KLQKISGYSD
+91 KLQKLSGYDD

-122 FYTNRSKVISFRGA
+122 FYTNRSKVIAFRKA

-146 VTDSPAIQAPINQTD
+146 VTDSPAIQAPINKTD
-161 KVLWATLN
+161 KVLWAELN
-169 DIDSVKQLINQ
+169 DIESVKAVMDN

-195 VQIPTDDFLK
+195 VKIPTDDFLR
-205 QLRELCTQ
+205 QLRELCTA

-221 EIQSG
+221 EIQCG
-226 YGRTGKFFSHQH
+226 YGRTGKFFYHQY
-238 SGVKADIVTLAKGI
+238 SGIKADIISMAKGI
-252 ANGFPVGAVMIDPQ
+252 ANGFPVGAIMINPE

-280 NHLGCAA
+280 NHLGCMA
-287 AIATVDVMLKNNYVD
+287 AICTADVMMKNNYVA
-302 NAAKMGKYLFDS
+302 NAAKMGDYLFGK

-323 LRGRGLMVGIETV
+323 LRGKGLMVGIETV
-336 GNASEIRNRLLFD
+336 ADAAEIRNKLLFD

-366 PPLCITENEID
+366 PPLCITEKEID
-377 RFVEAFDKVTK
+377 RFVEAFDKVTNNA

>member
-1 MQPLQQNNFFV
+1 
-12 NIMNTF
+12 MNTF

-33 MELTDSEGK
+33 LELTDSEGK

-63 VKAVTAQL
+63 VKAITAQL
-71 NKIGF
+71 SKIGF

-91 KLQKISGYSD
+91 KLQKLSGYSD

-122 FYTNRSKVISFRGA
+122 FYTNRSKVISFHGA
-136 FHGRTSLAVA
+136 FFGRTSLAVA
-146 VTDSPAIQAPINQTD
+146 VTDNPAIQAPINKTD
-161 KVLWATLN
+161 KVLWANLN
-169 DIDSVKQLINQ
+169 DIESVKKVIDS
-180 DVAAVIIEGIQGVGG
+180 DVAAVIVEGIQGVGG
-195 VQIPTDDFLK
+195 VQIASDEFLK

-213 NGSLLIVD
+213 NGTMLIID
-221 EIQSG
+221 EIQCG
-226 YGRTGKFFSHQH
+226 YGRSGKFFSHQY
-238 SGVKADIVTLAKGI
+238 SGVKADIITMAKGI
-252 ANGFPVGAVMIDPQ
+252 ANGFPVGAVMIDPN

-287 AIATVDVMLKNNYVD
+287 AIATADVMAKHNYVD
-302 NAAKMGKYLFDS
+302 NAAKMGAYLMGK

-323 LRGRGLMVGIETV
+323 LRGRGLMVGIETF
-336 GNASEIRNRLLFD
+336 ADAAEIRKRLLFD

-366 PPLCITENEID
+366 PPLCITEKEID
-377 RFVEAFDKVTK
+377 RFMEAFDKVTK

>member
-1 MQPLQQNNFFV
+1 
-12 NIMNTF
+12 MNTF

-33 MELTDSEGK
+33 LELTDSEGK

-63 VKAVTAQL
+63 VKAITAQL
-71 NKIGF
+71 SKIGF

-91 KLQKISGYSD
+91 KLQKLSGYSD

-122 FYTNRSKVISFRGA
+122 FYTNRSKVISFKGA
-136 FHGRTSLAVA
+136 FFGRTSLAVA
-146 VTDSPAIQAPINQTD
+146 VTDNPAIQAPINKTD
-161 KVLWATLN
+161 KVLWANLN
-169 DIDSVKQLINQ
+169 DIESVKKVIDS
-180 DVAAVIIEGIQGVGG
+180 DVAAVIVEGIQGVGG
-195 VQIPTDDFLK
+195 VQIASDEFLK

-213 NGSLLIVD
+213 NGTMLIID
-221 EIQSG
+221 EIQCG
-226 YGRTGKFFSHQH
+226 YGRSGKFFSHQY
-238 SGVKADIVTLAKGI
+238 SGVKADIITMAKGI
-252 ANGFPVGAVMIDPQ
+252 ANGFPVGAVMIDPN

-287 AIATVDVMLKNNYVD
+287 AIATADVMAKYNYVD
-302 NAAKMGKYLFDS
+302 NAAKMGAYLMNK

-336 GNASEIRNRLLFD
+336 ADAAEIRKRLLFD

-366 PPLCITENEID
+366 PPLCITEKEID

>member
-1 MQPLQQNNFFV
+1 
-12 NIMNTF
+12 MNTF
-18 EVFKLFPI
+18 EVFKLYPI
-26 TIESAKG
+26 AIESAKG
-33 MELTDSEGK
+33 MELTDTEGK

-63 VKAVTAQL
+63 VKGLKAQL
-71 NKIGF
+71 DKIGF
-76 YSNSVHIPLQEELAV
+76 YSNSVRIPFQEELAV
-91 KLQKISGYSD
+91 KLQKLSGYDD

-122 FYTNRSKVISFRGA
+122 FYTNRSKVIAFRKA

-146 VTDSPAIQAPINQTD
+146 VTDSPAIQAPINKTD
-161 KVLWATLN
+161 KVLWAELN
-169 DIDSVKQLINQ
+169 DIESVKAVMDN

-195 VQIPTDDFLK
+195 VKIPTDDFLR
-205 QLRELCTQ
+205 QLRELCTA

-221 EIQSG
+221 EIQCG
-226 YGRTGKFFSHQH
+226 YGRTGKFFYHQY
-238 SGVKADIVTLAKGI
+238 SGIKADIISMAKGI
-252 ANGFPVGAVMIDPQ
+252 ANGFPVGAIMINPE

-280 NHLGCAA
+280 NHLGCMA
-287 AIATVDVMLKNNYVD
+287 AICTADVMRKNNYVA
-302 NAAKMGKYLFDS
+302 NAAKMGDYLFGK

-323 LRGRGLMVGIETV
+323 LRGKGLMVGIETV
-336 GNASEIRNRLLFD
+336 ADAAEIRNKLLFD

-366 PPLCITENEID
+366 PPLCITEKEID
-377 RFVEAFDKVTK
+377 RFVEAFDKVTNNA

>member
-1 MQPLQQNNFFV
+1 
-12 NIMNTF
+12 MNTF
-18 EVFKLFPI
+18 EVFKLYPI
-26 TIESAKG
+26 AIESAKG
-33 MELTDSEGK
+33 MELTDTEGK

-63 VKAVTAQL
+63 VKGLKAQL
-71 NKIGF
+71 DKIGF
-76 YSNSVHIPLQEELAV
+76 YSNSVRIPFQEELAV
-91 KLQKISGYSD
+91 KLQKLSGYND

-122 FYTNRSKVISFRGA
+122 FYTNRSKVIAFHKA

-146 VTDSPAIQAPINQTD
+146 VTDSPAIQAPINKTD
-161 KVLWATLN
+161 KVLWADLN
-169 DIDSVKQLINQ
+169 DIESVKAVMDN

-195 VQIPTDDFLK
+195 VKIPTDDFLR
-205 QLRELCTQ
+205 QLRELCTA

-221 EIQSG
+221 EIQCG
-226 YGRTGKFFSHQH
+226 YGRTGKFFYHQY
-238 SGVKADIVTLAKGI
+238 SGIKADIISMAKGI
-252 ANGFPVGAVMIDPQ
+252 ANGFPVGAIMINPE

-280 NHLGCAA
+280 NHLGCMA
-287 AIATVDVMLKNNYVD
+287 AICTADVMMKNNYVA
-302 NAAKMGKYLFDS
+302 NAAKMGDYLFGK

-323 LRGRGLMVGIETV
+323 LRGKGLMVGIETV
-336 GNASEIRNRLLFD
+336 ADAAEIRNKLLFD

-366 PPLCITENEID
+366 PPLCITEKEID
-377 RFVEAFDKVTK
+377 RFVEAFDKVTNNA

>member
-1 MQPLQQNNFFV
+1 
-12 NIMNTF
+12 MNTF

-33 MELTDSEGK
+33 LELTDSEGK

-63 VKAVTAQL
+63 VKAITAQL
-71 NKIGF
+71 SKIGF

-91 KLQKISGYSD
+91 KLQKLSGYSD

-122 FYTNRSKVISFRGA
+122 FYTNRSKVISFHGA
-136 FHGRTSLAVA
+136 FFGRTSLAVA
-146 VTDSPAIQAPINQTD
+146 VTDNPAIQAPINKTD

-169 DIDSVKQLINQ
+169 DIESVKKVIDS
-180 DVAAVIIEGIQGVGG
+180 DVAAVIVEGIQGVGG
-195 VQIPTDDFLK
+195 VQIASDEFLK

-213 NGSLLIVD
+213 NGTMLIID
-221 EIQSG
+221 EIQCG
-226 YGRTGKFFSHQH
+226 YGRSGKFFSHQY
-238 SGVKADIVTLAKGI
+238 SGVKADIITMAKGI
-252 ANGFPVGAVMIDPQ
+252 ANGFPVGAVMIDPN

-287 AIATVDVMLKNNYVD
+287 AIATADVMAKYNYVD
-302 NAAKMGKYLFDS
+302 NAAKMGAYLMGK

-323 LRGRGLMVGIETV
+323 LRGRGLMIGIETV
-336 GNASEIRNRLLFD
+336 ADAAEIRKRLLFD

-366 PPLCITENEID
+366 PPLCITEKEID
-377 RFVEAFDKVTK
+377 RFVEAFDRVTK

>member
-1 MQPLQQNNFFV
+1 
-12 NIMNTF
+12 MNTF
-18 EVFKLFPI
+18 EVFKLYPI
-26 TIESAKG
+26 AIESAKG
-33 MELTDSEGK
+33 MELTDTEGK

-63 VKAVTAQL
+63 VKGLKAQL
-71 NKIGF
+71 DKIGF
-76 YSNSVHIPLQEELAV
+76 YSNSVRIPFQEELAV
-91 KLQKISGYSD
+91 KLQKLSGYDD

-122 FYTNRSKVISFRGA
+122 FYTNRSKVIAFHKA

-146 VTDSPAIQAPINQTD
+146 VTDSPAIQAPINKTD
-161 KVLWATLN
+161 KVLWAELN
-169 DIDSVKQLINQ
+169 DIESVKAVMDN

-195 VQIPTDDFLK
+195 VKIPTDDFLR
-205 QLRELCTQ
+205 QLRELCTA

-221 EIQSG
+221 EIQCG
-226 YGRTGKFFSHQH
+226 YGRTGKFFYHQY
-238 SGVKADIVTLAKGI
+238 SGIKADIISMAKGI
-252 ANGFPVGAVMIDPQ
+252 ANGFPVGAIMINPE

-280 NHLGCAA
+280 NHLGCMA
-287 AIATVDVMLKNNYVD
+287 AILTADVMMKNNYVA
-302 NAAKMGKYLFDS
+302 NAAKMGDYLFGK

-323 LRGRGLMVGIETV
+323 LRGKGLMVGIETV
-336 GNASEIRNRLLFD
+336 ADAAEIRNKLLFD

-366 PPLCITENEID
+366 PPLCITEKEID
-377 RFVEAFDKVTK
+377 RFVEAFDKVTNNA

>member
-1 MQPLQQNNFFV
+1 
-12 NIMNTF
+12 MNTF

-33 MELTDSEGK
+33 LELTDSEGK

-63 VKAVTAQL
+63 VKAITAQL
-71 NKIGF
+71 SKIGF

-91 KLQKISGYSD
+91 KLQKLSGYSD

-122 FYTNRSKVISFRGA
+122 FYTNRSKVISFHGA
-136 FHGRTSLAVA
+136 FFGRTSLAVA
-146 VTDSPAIQAPINQTD
+146 VTDNPAIQAPINKTD

-169 DIDSVKQLINQ
+169 DIESVKKVIDS
-180 DVAAVIIEGIQGVGG
+180 DVAAVIVEGIQGVGG
-195 VQIPTDDFLK
+195 VQIASDEFLK

-213 NGSLLIVD
+213 NGTMLIID
-221 EIQSG
+221 EIQCG
-226 YGRTGKFFSHQH
+226 YGRSGKFFSHQY
-238 SGVKADIVTLAKGI
+238 SGVKADIITMAKGI
-252 ANGFPVGAVMIDPQ
+252 ANGFPVGAVMIDPN

-287 AIATVDVMLKNNYVD
+287 AIATADVMAKYNYVD
-302 NAAKMGKYLFDS
+302 NAAKMGAYLMNK

-336 GNASEIRNRLLFD
+336 ADAAEIRKRLLFD

-366 PPLCITENEID
+366 PPLCITEKEID

>member
-1 MQPLQQNNFFV
+1 
-12 NIMNTF
+12 MNTF

-33 MELTDSEGK
+33 LELTDSEGK

-63 VKAVTAQL
+63 VKAITAQL

-91 KLQKISGYSD
+91 KLQKLSGYSD

-122 FYTNRSKVISFRGA
+122 FYTNRSKVISFHGA
-136 FHGRTSLAVA
+136 FFGRTSLAVA
-146 VTDSPAIQAPINQTD
+146 VTDNPAIQAPINKTD
-161 KVLWATLN
+161 KVLWANLN
-169 DIDSVKQLINQ
+169 DIESVKKVIDS
-180 DVAAVIIEGIQGVGG
+180 DVAAVIVEGIQGVGG
-195 VQIPTDDFLK
+195 VQIASDEFLK

-213 NGSLLIVD
+213 NGTMLIID
-221 EIQSG
+221 EIQCG
-226 YGRTGKFFSHQH
+226 YGRSGKFFSHQY
-238 SGVKADIVTLAKGI
+238 SGVKADIITMAKGI
-252 ANGFPVGAVMIDPQ
+252 ANGFPVGAVMIAPN

-287 AIATVDVMLKNNYVD
+287 AIATADVMAKYNYVD
-302 NAAKMGKYLFDS
+302 NAAKMGAYLMGK
-314 LKGHKAIKD
+314 LRGHKAIKD

-336 GNASEIRNRLLFD
+336 ADAAEIRKRLLFD

-366 PPLCITENEID
+366 PPLCITEKEID
-377 RFVEAFDKVTK
+377 RFVEAFDKVTSNA

>member
-1 MQPLQQNNFFV
+1 
-12 NIMNTF
+12 MNTF
-18 EVFKLFPI
+18 EVFKLYPI
-26 TIESAKG
+26 AIESAKG
-33 MELTDSEGK
+33 MELTDTEGK

-63 VKAVTAQL
+63 VKGLKAQL
-71 NKIGF
+71 DKIGF
-76 YSNSVHIPLQEELAV
+76 YSNSVRIPFQEELAV
-91 KLQKISGYSD
+91 KLQKLSGYDD

-122 FYTNRSKVISFRGA
+122 FYTNRSKVIAFRKA

-146 VTDSPAIQAPINQTD
+146 VTDSPAIQAPINKTD
-161 KVLWATLN
+161 KVLWADLN
-169 DIDSVKQLINQ
+169 DIESVKAVMDN

-195 VQIPTDDFLK
+195 VKIPTDDFLR
-205 QLRELCTQ
+205 QLRELCTA

-221 EIQSG
+221 EIQCG
-226 YGRTGKFFSHQH
+226 YGRTGKFFYHQY
-238 SGVKADIVTLAKGI
+238 SGIKADIISMAKGI
-252 ANGFPVGAVMIDPQ
+252 ANGFPVGAIMINPE

-280 NHLGCAA
+280 NHLGCMA
-287 AIATVDVMLKNNYVD
+287 AICTADVMMKNNYVA
-302 NAAKMGKYLFDS
+302 NAAKMGDYLFGK

-323 LRGRGLMVGIETV
+323 LRGKGLMVGIETV
-336 GNASEIRNRLLFD
+336 ADAAEIRNKLLFD

-366 PPLCITENEID
+366 PPLCITEKEID
-377 RFVEAFDKVTK
+377 RFVEAFDKVTNNA